1 MAQSRKTAPRGK
13 NANVVTNA
21 KSSKTGFYVIIAIAA
36 VIGIALLSYVSQQ
49 SAKHRLITLDPNL
62 PPVTSS
68 GYVLGS
74 PNAPVELVEFGD
86 FECPGCSDFSQM
98 VEPDIRQAYI
108 NTGKVRLRFI
118 DFPLNI
124 HRNTLNASNA
134 AACADEQGKFWEMH
148 DVLFATQHLWNGEA
162 TSDPDKV
169 IKEQA
174 KQIPGIDMSK
184 LNECIDSRRMLP
196 KVQAHQKL
204 GNDRGVNGTPTF
216 IYQNNQ
222 LEMPRTFSAFQHFLD
237 SVLVASPKT
246 DTAKKPAAKK

>member
-1 MAQSRKTAPRGK
+1 MAQPRKTAPRGK

-21 KSSKTGFYVIIAIAA
+21 KSSKTGFYVIIVLVV
-36 VIGIALLSYVSQQ
+36 VIGIALLSYLSQQ
-49 SAKHRLITLDPNL
+49 SSKRRLITLDPNL

-74 PNAPVELVEFGD
+74 PTAPVELVEFGD
-86 FECPGCSDFSQM
+86 FECPGCSDFAQM
-98 VEPDIRQAYI
+98 VEPDIRQAYV
-108 NTGKVRLRFI
+108 NTGKVRFRFI

-124 HRNTLNASNA
+124 HQNTLNASNA

-148 DVLFATQHLWNGEA
+148 DLLFATQHLWNGEA
-162 TSDPDKV
+162 TSNPDKV
-169 IKEQA
+169 IKDQA
-174 KQIPGIDMSK
+174 KQISGLDVSK
-184 LNECIDSRRMLP
+184 LGECMDSRRMMA

-204 GNDRGVNGTPTF
+204 GNDRGVGSTPTF

-222 LEMPRTFSAFQHFLD
+222 LEMPRSFGAFQHFLD
-237 SVLVASPKT
+237 SVLVVVK